1 MSNAPHPSSPA
12 ERSTKPEFR
21 RHRHGRRATDHLAAL
36 LARAG
41 IELNGRRPFDL
52 QLNHP
57 RAARRILA
65 QGNLGLGESYM
76 DGDWDAEQVD
86 TLIYRLL
93 RARLHDAIHPPG
105 LLLAILKARVLNL
118 QNEARAWI
126 VGRHHYDL
134 GNDFFTA
141 MLDESMA
148 YSCGYWA
155 DAATL
160 GDAQTA
166 KLDLVCRKLGL
177 EPGMRLLDV
186 GCGWGSLLAHAAQR
200 YGARCV
206 GLTISQAQAE
216 LARTRCA
223 GLPVEVALVDYRR
236 YAAGATQ
243 RFDRIASVGMF
254 EHVGCKNYP
263 EFFKIAHQLLAADGL
278 MLLHTIGKTH
288 HRGTTDPWTNRYIF
302 PNGQLPVLGQIADAA
317 DPKFVIEDMHNFGA
331 DYDRTLMA
339 WHERFTRSWP
349 TFEARFGAR
358 FQRMWRYYL
367 LSCAGAFRA
376 RNLQLWQLVLAPG
389 GVAGGYRRPKL

>member
-1 MSNAPHPSSPA
+1 MADGLLTCSS
-12 ERSTKPEFR
+12 T
-21 RHRHGRRATDHLAAL
+21 TLA
-36 LARAG
+36 
-41 IELNGRRPFDL
+41 
-52 QLNHP
+52 
-57 RAARRILA
+57 
-65 QGNLGLGESYM
+65 
-76 DGDWDAEQVD
+76 
-86 TLIYRLL
+86 
-93 RARLHDAIHPPG
+93 G

-160 GDAQTA
+160 NDAQTA

-236 YAAGATQ
+236 YAARATQ

-263 EFFKIAHQLLAADGL
+263 DFFKIAHQLLAADGL

-302 PNGQLPVLGQIADAA
+302 PNGQLPVLGSWYWRPGAWRAA
-317 DPKFVIEDMHNFGA
+317 IVDQGSE
-331 DYDRTLMA
+331 
-339 WHERFTRSWP
+339 
-349 TFEARFGAR
+349 
-358 FQRMWRYYL
+358 
-367 LSCAGAFRA
+367 
-376 RNLQLWQLVLAPG
+376 PG
-389 GVAGGYRRPKL
+389 VPPRRPATARPLIPARVSDTALTFP

>member
-12 ERSTKPEFR
+12 ERSTNPEFR
-21 RHRHGRRATDHLAAL
+21 RHSHGTRATDHLAAL
-36 LARAG
+36 LAHAG

-86 TLIYRLL
+86 ALIYRLL

-160 GDAQTA
+160 DDAQTA

-186 GCGWGSLLAHAAQR
+186 GCGWGSL
-200 YGARCV
+200 GW
-206 GLTISQAQAE
+206 
-216 LARTRCA
+216 
-223 GLPVEVALVDYRR
+223 
-236 YAAGATQ
+236 
-243 RFDRIASVGMF
+243 
-254 EHVGCKNYP
+254 HV
-263 EFFKIAHQLLAADGL
+263 
-278 MLLHTIGKTH
+278 
-288 HRGTTDPWTNRYIF
+288 
-302 PNGQLPVLGQIADAA
+302 
-317 DPKFVIEDMHNFGA
+317 
-331 DYDRTLMA
+331 
-339 WHERFTRSWP
+339 
-349 TFEARFGAR
+349 
-358 FQRMWRYYL
+358 
-367 LSCAGAFRA
+367 
-376 RNLQLWQLVLAPG
+376 
-389 GVAGGYRRPKL
+389 